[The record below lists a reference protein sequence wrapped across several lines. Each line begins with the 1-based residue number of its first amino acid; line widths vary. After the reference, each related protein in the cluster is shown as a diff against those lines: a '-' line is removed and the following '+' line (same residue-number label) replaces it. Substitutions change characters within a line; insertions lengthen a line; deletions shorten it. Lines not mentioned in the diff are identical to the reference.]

1 MKLKKISTKMLCVL
15 VTINILIM
23 TLILSI
29 SYETS
34 RGILESQIQKNMDS
48 ELVVDTN
55 LIKGQMDQV
64 EKMAEQLARNVESTY
79 KTTNIDQYEQYI
91 GKVIFQS
98 DLVIGSGIWF
108 EPYVYSGNEEFMGPY
123 IYKDNGAPVLT
134 YEYSNAEY
142 NYFNYDWYKEA
153 KNNKEASAHFT
164 ELYHD
169 EVSNQIM
176 STCAVPMYDNGKFIG
191 VISVDIGI
199 SSIQNLVNEIKVGES
214 GAAQLIDPNGKY
226 ITHNDSDKIMK
237 TSIKDDSDTNM
248 AELGKNMFKGEGQGH
263 EKVKL
268 NGENFN
274 VCYKTIDELGWKLL
288 LKVPE
293 SEINRPVR
301 NLLFKLG
308 FICIVAIIL
317 SIIAI
322 IKTVSYVTKNI
333 KKVNSFALSLAE
345 GDFTTEEIDIKTEDE
360 LGQMGDNLNKM
371 LRENKQIIQS
381 VADSSREISSESE
394 SLHTTTIELSENY
407 NKVEDA
413 IKTIN
418 EEVMTTSAAI
428 EELNASVEE
437 VNAALDVLVD
447 EADNSYKISSDIKYR
462 VKNIETNTLESYN
475 KAVNLSKV
483 HEDNLNKSI
492 ENAKVVAMIGT
503 MAEAISS
510 IAEQVNLLSLNA
522 SIEAARAGEQGRGF
536 AVVASE
542 IGSLANETSDTVKQ
556 IIETTQKV
564 EGAFSKLTNDS
575 KEMLLFINENVT
587 PDYQTFVNA
596 SKQYGNDADNIE
608 ELSNKLAEMS
618 ANIKNILQEVGKTV
632 VSIAESS
639 QNTSENSGEI
649 VDNIDKVSDILNNIS
664 KLVVNEKNVSD
675 SLSEVIKK
683 FKL

>member
-1 MKLKKISTKMLCVL
+1 MYSSNNI
-15 VTINILIM
+15 IN
-23 TLILSI
+23 
-29 SYETS
+29 
-34 RGILESQIQKNMDS
+34 NC
-48 ELVVDTN
+48 N
-55 LIKGQMDQV
+55 
-64 EKMAEQLARNVESTY
+64 
-79 KTTNIDQYEQYI
+79 
-91 GKVIFQS
+91 
-98 DLVIGSGIWF
+98 
-108 EPYVYSGNEEFMGPY
+108 
-123 IYKDNGAPVLT
+123 
-134 YEYSNAEY
+134 
-142 NYFNYDWYKEA
+142 
-153 KNNKEASAHFT
+153 
-164 ELYHD
+164 
-169 EVSNQIM
+169 
-176 STCAVPMYDNGKFIG
+176 
-191 VISVDIGI
+191 
-199 SSIQNLVNEIKVGES
+199 
-214 GAAQLIDPNGKY
+214 
-226 ITHNDSDKIMK
+226 
-237 TSIKDDSDTNM
+237 
-248 AELGKNMFKGEGQGH
+248 
-263 EKVKL
+263 
-268 NGENFN
+268 
-274 VCYKTIDELGWKLL
+274 YKTI
-288 LKVPE
+288 
-293 SEINRPVR
+293 
-301 NLLFKLG
+301 
-308 FICIVAIIL
+308 
-317 SIIAI
+317 
-322 IKTVSYVTKNI
+322 SYVTKNI

-437 VNAALDVLVD
+437 VNVALDVLVD

-587 PDYQTFVNA
+587 PDYQNFVNA

-675 SLSEVIKK
+675 SLSEVIQK

>member
-1 MKLKKISTKMLCVL
+1 M
-15 VTINILIM
+15 
-23 TLILSI
+23 
-29 SYETS
+29 
-34 RGILESQIQKNMDS
+34 
-48 ELVVDTN
+48 
-55 LIKGQMDQV
+55 
-64 EKMAEQLARNVESTY
+64 
-79 KTTNIDQYEQYI
+79 
-91 GKVIFQS
+91 
-98 DLVIGSGIWF
+98 
-108 EPYVYSGNEEFMGPY
+108 
-123 IYKDNGAPVLT
+123 
-134 YEYSNAEY
+134 
-142 NYFNYDWYKEA
+142 
-153 KNNKEASAHFT
+153 
-164 ELYHD
+164 
-169 EVSNQIM
+169 
-176 STCAVPMYDNGKFIG
+176 
-191 VISVDIGI
+191 
-199 SSIQNLVNEIKVGES
+199 
-214 GAAQLIDPNGKY
+214 
-226 ITHNDSDKIMK
+226 
-237 TSIKDDSDTNM
+237 
-248 AELGKNMFKGEGQGH
+248 
-263 EKVKL
+263 

-274 VCYKTIDELGWKLL
+274 VYYKTIDELGWKLL

-308 FICIVAIIL
+308 FICVVAIIL

-322 IKTVSYVTKNI
+322 IKTISYVTKNI
-333 KKVNSFALSLAE
+333 KKVNLFALRLAE

-462 VKNIETNTLESYN
+462 VKNIENNTLESYN

-522 SIEAARAGEQGRGF
+522 SIEAARAGEQGKGF

-542 IGSLANETSDTVKQ
+542 IGNLANQTSDTVKQ

-564 EGAFSKLTNDS
+564 EGAFSKLTDDS

-649 VDNIDKVSDILNNIS
+649 IDNIDKVSDILNNIS

-675 SLSEVIKK
+675 SLSEVIQK